1 VFSFAAL
8 QVAACRSPAPSAEP
22 KLTLAE
28 TRHDYGAAL
37 THDALRHAFVLQ
49 NSGSAPLELADPE
62 LGHDCVASLSAKRVP
77 PNASATLTV
86 ICRPNQ
92 YGPFSSTVTLHSN
105 DARAERVLLE
115 LAAQVSPRLAF
126 RDPMLAIEVPFGQTR
141 EQTLALFGAA
151 LHEARLS
158 LLSPPEAGLEIAVV
172 RTSEGERLRVHALG
186 QPVGMRIGQIKVS
199 TGLAD
204 PPQLELPFS
213 YTVRGTLSVEP
224 SNPFFDLA
232 APSGRELE
240 LHIKSSQAGFRL
252 LAADVLD
259 GPFRAALV
267 RKGDE
272 SAAAAERVA
281 LTFLPEL
288 ARGDQR
294 GALGHVRL
302 RSTDRSEPE
311 KVVTLMAFG
320 SAAP

>member
-1 VFSFAAL
+1 M
-8 QVAACRSPAPSAEP
+8 
-22 KLTLAE
+22 AE

-37 THDALRHAFVLQ
+37 IHDALRHAFVLQ
-49 NSGSAPLELADPE
+49 NSGTAPLELGNPE
-62 LGHDCVASLSAKRVP
+62 VGHDCTANLSTARVP

-86 ICRPNQ
+86 LCRPTQ
-92 YGPFSSTVTLHSN
+92 YGPFSSTVMVHSN

-126 RDPMLAIEVPFGQTR
+126 RDALLAIEVPFGQTR
-141 EQTLALFGAA
+141 DQSLELFGAA
-151 LHEARLS
+151 LNEARLA
-158 LLSPPEAGLEIAVV
+158 LLSPPEAGFEIKVAH
-172 RTSEGERLRVHALG
+172 TSAGERLSVHALG
-186 QPVGMRIGQIKVS
+186 QSVGTRIGQIKVA
-199 TGLAD
+199 TGLTD
-204 PPQLELPFS
+204 PPELDLPFS

-240 LHIKSSQAGFRL
+240 LRVESSQPGFRL

-267 RKGDE
+267 RKGRE
-272 SAAAAERVA
+272 SAGAPERVSLKFLAER
-281 LTFLPEL
+281 
-288 ARGDQR
+288 ARGDER
-294 GALGHVRL
+294 GALGHLRL